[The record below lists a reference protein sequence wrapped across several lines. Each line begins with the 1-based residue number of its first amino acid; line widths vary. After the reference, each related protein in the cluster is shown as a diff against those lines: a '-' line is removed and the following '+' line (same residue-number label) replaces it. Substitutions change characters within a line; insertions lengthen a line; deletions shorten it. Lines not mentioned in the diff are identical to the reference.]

1 MRLPALPDRTFAIPV
16 LGRGLTIWAAAR
28 AALALASWLMAG
40 RAEPLTLAVTR
51 GASAW
56 VVLVAGVLGLLEIR
70 RRNEHLLLAN
80 LGVSQPTLAAL
91 AGIPALIGELVIAVL
106 TGNGAARS

>member
-1 MRLPALPDRTFAIPV
+1 MRLPAFPDRTFAFPV
-16 LGRGLTIWAAAR
+16 LGRSLTIWAAAR
-28 AALALASWLMAG
+28 AALVLLGWLMAD

-56 VVLVAGVLGLLEIR
+56 VVLVVGALGLLEIR

-80 LGVSQPTLAAL
+80 LAIPQPTLAAL
-91 AGIPALIGELVIAVL
+91 AAAPALIGEVVIALL
-106 TGNGAARS
+106 TTDGAARG